1 MDLHLI
7 VFANFGVNSVTDLLQ
22 LTKFMKFYVKCG
34 DILFS
39 LWIAHSK

>member
-22 LTKFMKFYVKCG
+22 LKFMKFYVKCG